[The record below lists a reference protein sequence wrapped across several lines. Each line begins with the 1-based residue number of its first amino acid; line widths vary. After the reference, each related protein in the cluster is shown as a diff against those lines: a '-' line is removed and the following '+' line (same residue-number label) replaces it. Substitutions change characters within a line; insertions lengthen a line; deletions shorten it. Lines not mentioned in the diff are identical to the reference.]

1 MRRIFYLA
9 MVVVFVG
16 LVGVAL
22 LGAVAEMPRYGSPDN
37 PPHNEVY
44 QRYVEDGLADCGGY
58 NLVAN
63 IILDYRAY
71 DTLMETTVLFTVVVI
86 IIMMWGVE
94 GREKK

>member
-1 MRRIFYLA
+1 MRKVFYLA
-9 MVVVFVG
+9 IVFALVG

-22 LGAVAEMPRYGSPDN
+22 LGAVSEMPRYSSPDN

-44 QRYVEDGLADCGGY
+44 ERYVERGPEECGGY

-71 DTLMETTVLFTVVVI
+71 DTLMETTVLFTVVVV

-94 GREKK
+94 GRGEE